1 MDGDSKVMIS
11 RALNLSDRL
20 SSCSK
25 MARRIIEENVS
36 PFNVFLL
43 QSLMEDAGDDGEEL
57 MVRYNLN
64 GIELNEEGFQKLTK
78 EISLA
83 PMSGNFPMPWGKERV
98 ELFFGEV
105 PLGGSFEP
113 LIIRKGIVRQLLPGG
128 KIGEPGNRPYY
139 EVCTH
144 PKLLELARRKIIEA
158 VTAGQD

>member
-1 MDGDSKVMIS
+1 
-11 RALNLSDRL
+11 
-20 SSCSK
+20 
-25 MARRIIEENVS
+25 
-36 PFNVFLL
+36 
-43 QSLMEDAGDDGEEL
+43 MEDAGDDGEEL